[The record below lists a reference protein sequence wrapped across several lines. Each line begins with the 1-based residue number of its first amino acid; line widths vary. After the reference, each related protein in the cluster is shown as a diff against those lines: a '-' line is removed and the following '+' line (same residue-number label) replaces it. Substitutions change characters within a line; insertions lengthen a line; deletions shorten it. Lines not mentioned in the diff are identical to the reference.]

1 MLKQFC
7 LRARRC
13 KLTKSWPFWCH
24 GDSHGKAS
32 HGRMDSSC
40 VHYAMWGDHSS
51 TQRGYSYK
59 YCLTSLLNCYGL
71 SELKHFWKFQFQ
83 DAVLGRIHF
92 TETGELVYLTTAGD
106 GPRLCR
112 MWRMCR
118 RPKLVPHWR
127 RIEDLLGRGI
137 GQWVHEGSLIAF
149 QLDLFQYEAGVKL

>member
-59 YCLTSLLNCYGL
+59 YCLTCLLNCYVCL
-71 SELKHFWKFQFQ
+71 SWNMFESSNFRMQCW
-83 DAVLGRIHF
+83 AVSTSQRRVSWFTWPPPGTGRVCVGCDECVVGRSWCRIDVALRTSWDVVLANGFTKDLSSLSSWIFFSTRLG
-92 TETGELVYLTTAGD
+92 
-106 GPRLCR
+106 
-112 MWRMCR
+112 
-118 RPKLVPHWR
+118 
-127 RIEDLLGRGI
+127 
-137 GQWVHEGSLIAF
+137 
-149 QLDLFQYEAGVKL
+149 